1 MPGAVAVVVGL
12 VALLQTP
19 AAPLTGRAEIIDGD
33 TLRIGAT
40 RIRLTGLDAPELDQ
54 TCAGASGSEWSCGME
69 AKSFAVGVVGQGPV
83 TCLGSGRDRY
93 GRMLAKCAVAGG
105 DLGQA
110 IVAAGWAVA
119 DRDYVGEEA
128 AARDAKRGI
137 WAGTFIAPAEWRRNH
152 GADRPGFWEAIRA
165 WFG

>member
-1 MPGAVAVVVGL
+1 MLAALAVVAGL
-12 VALLQTP
+12 AALLQPPP
-19 AAPLTGRAEIIDGD
+19 ALLSGRAEIVDGD

-54 TCAGASGSEWSCGME
+54 ICAGASGSEWSCGME
-69 AKSFAVGVVGQGPV
+69 AKSFAVGAAGHGPV
-83 TCLGSGRDRY
+83 TCLRSGRDRY
-93 GRMLAKCAVAGG
+93 GRALAKCAVGGG

-137 WAGTFIAPAEWRRNH
+137 WAGTFIAPAEWRRSH